1 MRKLGV
7 GFVGSDVHIGGYVE
21 SFLANEKAVLIGACD
36 NSQESAENI
45 SDQGSMEY
53 FTTDYQRF
61 LEDESI
67 DIIVVCSPDHLHAEH
82 AIAALRAGKHVL
94 CEKPMTTNVQSC
106 RDIVRAVDETGLTF
120 MVSQFM
126 RFESVYRSIKTIY
139 DQGKIGNA
147 FFVEGSYIHDMRP

>member
-67 DIIVVCSPDHLHAEH
+67 DILWFVAQTTCTRNML
-82 AIAALRAGKHVL
+82 LR
-94 CEKPMTTNVQSC
+94 P
-106 RDIVRAVDETGLTF
+106 
-120 MVSQFM
+120 
-126 RFESVYRSIKTIY
+126 
-139 DQGKIGNA
+139 
-147 FFVEGSYIHDMRP
+147 